1 MKKKGMED
9 PMKKRTEGESHW
21 KDVHGAARI
30 RYLFDYYKF
39 PLVLIG
45 IVIYTIIWGFGR
57 NASRQDY
64 GLYLGLVNVV
74 ASDDLSAQLEKGLSA
89 QTAPEE
95 EKSSPSA
102 VFLYRNLFLTTNTQS
117 EYHQYT
123 YATRMK
129 ILAAINAEQMDL
141 VLMDREAFDAFSQNG
156 YLTDLSALLSG
167 LEEEADLMPMLVK
180 NIYIE
185 EDNSTDM
192 LLGTADRYEAVT
204 KEGMYG
210 LDLSRAS
217 ALISSAGFSGTVY
230 LGIVEN
236 SPRKEA
242 AVRYLRYLT
251 A

>member
-1 MKKKGMED
+1 MKTKWRPED
-9 PMKKRTEGESHW
+9 ESHW
-21 KDVHGAARI
+21 KDVHGAAKI

-45 IVIYTIIWGFGR
+45 IVIYIIIWSVGR

-64 GLYLGLVNVV
+64 GLYVGLVNVV
-74 ASDDLSAQLEKGLSA
+74 ASDDLAAQLEKGLSA
-89 QTAPEE
+89 QAAREGETA
-95 EKSSPSA
+95 SPSA

-129 ILAAINAEQMDL
+129 ILGAINAEQMDL

-156 YLTDLSALLSG
+156 YLADLAILLSEQEG
-167 LEEEADLMPMLVK
+167 EADLTPMLAK
-180 NIYIE
+180 NIFIE

-192 LLGTADRYEAVT
+192 LLGTADQYEAVT
-204 KEGMYG
+204 REGMYG

-217 ALISSAGFSGTVY
+217 ALIEAAGFSGTVY

-236 SPRKEA
+236 SPRKAE